1 MTEPTQISLDRKH
14 VAYRRDKEWEIAKKD
29 DGGIYRTVE
38 KWIGNRRSLFRKMTD
53 HGIVPS
59 RDAETALLQ
68 MPEQAGFRPDEPLHK
83 KAS

>member
-1 MTEPTQISLDRKH
+1 
-14 VAYRRDKEWEIAKKD
+14 
-29 DGGIYRTVE
+29 
-38 KWIGNRRSLFRKMTD
+38 
-53 HGIVPS
+53 VPS